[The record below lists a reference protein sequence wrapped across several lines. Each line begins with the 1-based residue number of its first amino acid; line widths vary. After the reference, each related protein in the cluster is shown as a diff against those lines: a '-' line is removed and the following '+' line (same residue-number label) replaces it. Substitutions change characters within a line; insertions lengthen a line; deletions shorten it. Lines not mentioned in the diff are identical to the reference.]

1 MINLIKI
8 IDSKKRL
15 LDYWKSSGIVK
26 DKKVLE
32 AFKAVPREKFILK
45 KYRHEAYGDYPL
57 SIGENQTIS
66 QPTTVMIMTEALELK
81 EGDKVLEIGTGSGYQ
96 AAMISELVGDKGKVI
111 TTEIIPELAEFAQ
124 KNIEKLKLKNVKII
138 NYDGSRGY
146 EKQKPYDKI
155 IITAACPEIPPPVID
170 ELEENGI
177 IIAPVGNLIS
187 QQMVKGIKK
196 GKLKTRSLGYFVF
209 VPLKGKYGY

>member
-1 MINLIKI
+1 MINFIKI

>member
-81 EGDKVLEIGTGSGYQ
+81 EGDKVLEIRTGSGYQ